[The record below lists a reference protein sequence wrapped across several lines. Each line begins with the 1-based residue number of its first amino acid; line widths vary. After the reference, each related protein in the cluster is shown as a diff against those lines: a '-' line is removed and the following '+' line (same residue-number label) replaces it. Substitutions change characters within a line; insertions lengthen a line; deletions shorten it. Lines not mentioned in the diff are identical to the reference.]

1 MKHNYLNKQHI
12 KGDFNN
18 YEKNNDWSFGRNNDN
33 VNLCMWQRYK
43 HFFKG
48 VKNRIISF
56 GNSSSNKKELIYD
69 STEAFN
75 YSEVDSGISII
86 GFTNY
91 DYVEYDKIIVPS
103 EIDGKKVVGIGDDK
117 KDYYVFGAVFG
128 NCEVV
133 IPDTVTYIGDYAFT
147 GAKGLV
153 KLSGGENCK
162 KIGEYAFMNCVNLA
176 EVTFLDNVTDL
187 ADNAFAGCTKWE
199 SLHS

>member
-1 MKHNYLNKQHI
+1 MKKIMISLLTVI
-12 KGDFNN
+12 MTMSICACG
-18 YEKNNDWSFGRNNDN
+18 NDTNTSSKESTAKSSASASND
-33 VNLCMWQRYK
+33 
-43 HFFKG
+43 
-48 VKNRIISF
+48 
-56 GNSSSNKKELIYD
+56 SSNKKELIYD

-75 YSEVDSGISII
+75 YAEADGGIII
-86 GFTNY
+86 TNFTNY

-103 EIDGKKVVGIGDDK
+103 EIDGKKVIGIGNWDEQSHR
-117 KDYYVFGAVFG
+117 VFGAVFG

-133 IPDTVTYIGDYAFT
+133 IPSTVKHIAGMAFE

-187 ADNAFAGCTKWE
+187 ADNAFAGCTKWK
-199 SLHS
+199 SLH

>member
-1 MKHNYLNKQHI
+1 MKKIMIGLLAVI
-12 KGDFNN
+12 MTMSICACG
-18 YEKNNDWSFGRNNDN
+18 NDTNTSSKESKTESS
-33 VNLCMWQRYK
+33 V
-43 HFFKG
+43 
-48 VKNRIISF
+48 SAS
-56 GNSSSNKKELIYD
+56 NSSSNKKELIYD

-187 ADNAFAGCTKWE
+187 AVNAFAGCTKWE

>member
-1 MKHNYLNKQHI
+1 MKKIMIGLLAVI
-12 KGDFNN
+12 MTMSICACG
-18 YEKNNDWSFGRNNDN
+18 NDTNTSSKESKTESS
-33 VNLCMWQRYK
+33 V
-43 HFFKG
+43 
-48 VKNRIISF
+48 SAS
-56 GNSSSNKKELIYD
+56 NSSSNKKELIKKEI
-69 STEAFN
+69 T
-75 YSEVDSGISII
+75 VSI
-86 GFTNY
+86 
-91 DYVEYDKIIVPS
+91 D
-103 EIDGKKVVGIGDDK
+103 IDGKKVVGIGDDK

>member
-1 MKHNYLNKQHI
+1 MKKIMIGLLAVI
-12 KGDFNN
+12 MTMSICACG
-18 YEKNNDWSFGRNNDN
+18 NDTNTSSKESKTESS
-33 VNLCMWQRYK
+33 V
-43 HFFKG
+43 
-48 VKNRIISF
+48 SAS
-56 GNSSSNKKELIYD
+56 NSSSNKKELIYD

-133 IPDTVTYIGDYAFT
+133 IPDTVTSS
-147 GAKGLV
+147 GL
-153 KLSGGENCK
+153 LFSMPSPSLASPQAANENA
-162 KIGEYAFMNCVNLA
+162 IIIARSS
-176 EVTFLDNVTDL
+176 TDSFFIFFSSDCL
-187 ADNAFAGCTKWE
+187 NIL
-199 SLHS
+199 LH